1 MHPKDRFVLLVVVA
15 ALVIGIVGGCAPKPT
30 PTPVPPPP
38 TKAPTQPAPPTAT
51 PVPKPTKPPVK
62 LTVWIN
68 DRVGAPGMEATHKV
82 IEEWAKETGNQ
93 VEVVDIGYF
102 DMLDKIPVAFP
113 AGEGPDLV
121 MLTNNAAGANYPGG
135 LIIPMDEALSASERA
150 KYTKAALDS
159 FTIDGHLLGV
169 PICADVYAIL
179 YNKKLISEPPKTMN
193 ELIAKAK
200 EMTKGDSYGFLY
212 VIDQF
217 WFSYP
222 FWSGYGGYVFKWT
235 GSGWDTNDVG
245 FYNEGAI
252 KGLNFVRDLVHVH
265 NLMPPDVTWDVM
277 NSLFTEGKAAMI
289 ITHPNMVSTF
299 QEAGVDVGVA
309 RIPVLDNGKYPH
321 PFATFT
327 GFSVNAYSQHKD
339 EAMALAAY
347 LGEHLPVALYK
358 ANPGIIPVHVEA
370 LQDPSL
376 VQDAELAAW
385 MSQLEESDPLP
396 SINEMNMVWL
406 PAITAFQTVVH
417 GQATAEEAL
426 KAAQDQIVQA
436 IAEAKKQ

>member
-1 MHPKDRFVLLVVVA
+1 MHHKNRFVLLFVLV
-15 ALVIGIVGGCAPKPT
+15 ALVMGIVGGCAPKAT
-30 PTPVPPPP
+30 PTPVPPP

-51 PVPKPTKPPVK
+51 PLPKPTKPPVK

-82 IEEWAKETGNQ
+82 IEEWAKETGNE
-93 VEVVDIGYF
+93 VEVVDVGYF

-121 MLTNNAAGANYPGG
+121 MLTNNAAGGNYPGG
-135 LIIPMDEALSASERA
+135 LIAPMDEALPANERA
-150 KYTKAALDS
+150 KYTQTALDS

-169 PICADVYAIL
+169 PICADVYALL
-179 YNKKLISEPPKTMN
+179 YNKTLISEPPKTMD

-200 EMTKGDSYGFLY
+200 EMTKGDTYGFLY
-212 VIDQF
+212 TVDQF

-289 ITHPNMVSTF
+289 ITHPNMVSVF
-299 QEAGVDVGVA
+299 KDAGVDVGVA
-309 RIPVLDNGKYPH
+309 RIPALDNGKYPH

-327 GFSVNAYSQHKD
+327 GFSLNAYSQHKE

-347 LGEHLPVALYK
+347 LGKHLPVPLYK
-358 ANPGIIPVHVEA
+358 ANPGNIPVYEDA
-370 LQDPSL
+370 LKDPSL
-376 VQDAELAAW
+376 VQDAELSAW

>member
-1 MHPKDRFVLLVVVA
+1 MHHKNRFVLLFVLV
-15 ALVIGIVGGCAPKPT
+15 ALVMSIVGGCAPKAT
-30 PTPVPPPP
+30 PTPVPPP

-51 PVPKPTKPPVK
+51 PLPKPTKPPVK

-93 VEVVDIGYF
+93 VEVVDVGYF

-121 MLTNNAAGANYPGG
+121 MLTNNAAGGNYPGG
-135 LIIPMDEALSASERA
+135 LISPMDEALSSSERT
-150 KYTKAALDS
+150 KYTQTALDS

-169 PICADVYAIL
+169 PICADVYALL
-179 YNKKLISEPPKTMN
+179 YNKKLISEPPKTMD

-200 EMTKGDSYGFLY
+200 EMTKGDTYGFLY
-212 VIDQF
+212 TVDQF

-252 KGLNFVRDLVHVH
+252 KGLNFVRDLVQVH

-289 ITHPNMVSTF
+289 ITHPNMVSVF
-299 QEAGVDVGVA
+299 KNAGVDVGVA
-309 RIPVLDNGKYPH
+309 RIPALDNGKYPH

-327 GFSVNAYSQHKD
+327 GFSVNAYSQHKE
-339 EAMALAAY
+339 EAIALAAY
-347 LGEHLPVALYK
+347 LGKNLPVVLYK
-358 ANPGIIPVHVEA
+358 ANPGNIPVYEDA
-370 LQDPSL
+370 LKDPSL
-376 VQDAELAAW
+376 VQDAELSAW

-426 KAAQDQIVQA
+426 KAAQDQIIQA

>member
-1 MHPKDRFVLLVVVA
+1 MHLKNRFVLLVVIA
-15 ALVIGIVGGCAPKPT
+15 ALVIGTVGGCAPKPT

-38 TKAPTQPAPPTAT
+38 TKAPTQPPPPTAT

-121 MLTNNAAGANYPGG
+121 MLTNNAAGGNYPGG
-135 LIIPMDEALSASERA
+135 LIIPMDEALSADEKA

-179 YNKKLISEPPKTMN
+179 YNKKLISEPPKTMD

-200 EMTKGDSYGFLY
+200 ELTKGDSYGFLY
-212 VIDQF
+212 TVDQF

-299 QEAGVDVGVA
+299 KEAGVDVGVA

-327 GFSVNAYSQHKD
+327 GFSVNAYSQHKE

-358 ANPGIIPVHVEA
+358 ANPGIIPV
-370 LQDPSL
+370 
-376 VQDAELAAW
+376 
-385 MSQLEESDPLP
+385 
-396 SINEMNMVWL
+396 
-406 PAITAFQTVVH
+406 
-417 GQATAEEAL
+417 
-426 KAAQDQIVQA
+426 
-436 IAEAKKQ
+436 

>member
-1 MHPKDRFVLLVVVA
+1 MHHLHRFVLFALII
-15 ALVIGIVGGCAPKPT
+15 ALVAGTMGGCAPKPT
-30 PTPVPPPP
+30 PTPVPPP
-38 TKAPTQPAPPTAT
+38 TKAPIQPAAPTAT
-51 PVPKPTKPPVK
+51 SVPPTPIKPPVK

-82 IEEWAKETGNQ
+82 IEEWAKETSNQ
-93 VEVVDIGYF
+93 VEIVDIGYF
-102 DMLDKIPVAFP
+102 DMLEKIPVAFP
-113 AGEGPDLV
+113 AGEGPDLL

-135 LIIPMDEALSASERA
+135 LISPMDEALSSSERT
-150 KYTKAALDS
+150 KYTQAALDA

-169 PICADVYAIL
+169 PICADVYALL
-179 YNKKLISEPPKTMN
+179 YNKKLISEPPKTMD

-200 EMTKGDSYGFLY
+200 ELTKGDSYGFLY
-212 VIDQF
+212 TVDQF

-235 GSGWDTNDVG
+235 GSGWDTADLG

-252 KGLNFVRDLVHVH
+252 KGLNFVRDLVQVH

-289 ITHPNMVSTF
+289 ITHPNMVSVF
-299 QEAGVDVGVA
+299 KDAGVDVGVA
-309 RIPVLDNGKYPH
+309 RIPALDNGKYPH

-327 GFSVNAYSQHKD
+327 GFSVNAYSQHKE
-339 EAMALAAY
+339 EAIALSAY
-347 LGEHLPVALYK
+347 LGKNLPVVLYQ
-358 ANPGIIPVHVEA
+358 ANPGNIPVYEDA
-370 LQDPSL
+370 LKDPSL
-376 VQDAELAAW
+376 VQDAELSAW

-426 KAAQDQIVQA
+426 KAAQDQIAQA
-436 IAEAKKQ
+436 IAEAQKQ